1 MGWLGSVDIVSSWRK
16 RNRWREIATAVIKPV
31 SQLRRSS
38 KFVIVSH
45 PFPGGLTYAAP
56 TALVRRFTVRK
67 EPAGRRRYEKR
78 ASRRDVKGAQG
89 FLISVSDAPVPF
101 Q

>member
-1 MGWLGSVDIVSSWRK
+1 
-16 RNRWREIATAVIKPV
+16 
-31 SQLRRSS
+31 
-38 KFVIVSH
+38 
-45 PFPGGLTYAAP
+45 
-56 TALVRRFTVRK
+56 VRRFTVRK

-101 Q
+101 QEWLRGRAARRQCDA